1 MTNRHMRTLLV
12 AVVAAMLLAVAGPA
26 PAGESVERPIQEDLT
41 GYLTG
46 LVYSPSF
53 PEGSYFDGRCSE
65 PSQWISTMAGTG
77 QVSHLGNVSWTTEH
91 CFQLFAGTFGD
102 AELVI
107 AAANGDE
114 LFGTYDGVMT
124 GETSFAE
131 TMVVT
136 GGTGRFVG
144 ASGTVEETGWF
155 DPVTGHME
163 ITGVGSIVYD
173 ASARAAAG

>member
-1 MTNRHMRTLLV
+1 M
-12 AVVAAMLLAVAGPA
+12 
-26 PAGESVERPIQEDLT
+26 
-41 GYLTG
+41 
-46 LVYSPSF
+46 
-53 PEGSYFDGRCSE
+53 
-65 PSQWISTMAGTG
+65 
-77 QVSHLGNVSWTTEH
+77 
-91 CFQLFAGTFGD
+91 
-102 AELVI
+102 I

-136 GGTGRFVG
+136 GGTGRFGG

-155 DPVTGHME
+155 DPVTGYME

-173 ASARAAAG
+173 ASERAAAG